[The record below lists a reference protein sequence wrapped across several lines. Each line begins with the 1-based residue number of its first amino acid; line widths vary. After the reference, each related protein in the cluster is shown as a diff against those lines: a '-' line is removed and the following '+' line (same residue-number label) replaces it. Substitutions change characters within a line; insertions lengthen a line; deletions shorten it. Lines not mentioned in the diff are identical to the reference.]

1 MNEKQELKMSL
12 LERFSHLDDAVGF
25 CRKAYE
31 FLTEGDD
38 SSVSPVGVGMDG
50 VSPVFV
56 GMDGVYLVYE
66 DGRYCSIH
74 EEGCKEEGVEYI
86 GIIHDGH
93 PFGVTL
99 GNYENVHLLRD
110 SFRSDAESDMYI
122 SRECDARNEWRAAE
136 CTRHL
141 HSGGMADES
150 WDEGEYVPTL
160 AMVAAM
166 FYWADRGLNAALEFA
181 EGEPFEV
188 SCLYL
193 SSTEF
198 DSDKLWA
205 YGAAEGALRLNKHE
219 YGSLRTVVDFPVAE
233 LKRI

>member
-38 SSVSPVGVGMDG
+38 SSVSPVCG
-50 VSPVFV
+50 

-74 EEGCKEEGVEYI
+74 EPCEKEGVAYI

-93 PFGVTL
+93 PFGVSL
-99 GNYENVHLLRD
+99 SGHD
-110 SFRSDAESDMYI
+110 DFRLFGDDFNCQPESKLYI
-122 SRECDARNEWRAAE
+122 RRECDARNEWQADRS
-136 CTRHL
+136 TL
-141 HSGGMADES
+141 HIMEYSPGLCLGV
-150 WDEGEYVPTL
+150 GEFVPTL

-166 FYWADRGLNAALEFA
+166 FYWADRGLNDALKFA
-181 EGEPFEV
+181 GGEPFEV
-188 SCLYL
+188 SCFHL
-193 SSTEF
+193 SSTEY
-198 DSDKLWA
+198 DARRMWA
-205 YGAAEGALRLNKHE
+205 YGTPEGSLRVDKD
-219 YGSLRTVVDFPVAE
+219 SAWCLRTVVDFPVAE

>member
-1 MNEKQELKMSL
+1 MDKKQALKMSL

-31 FLTEGDD
+31 FLTEGDGD
-38 SSVSPVGVGMDG
+38 SVSPVRG
-50 VSPVFV
+50 

-74 EEGCKEEGVEYI
+74 EPCEKEGVAYI

-110 SFRSDAESDMYI
+110 DYRCDAESVMYI
-122 SRECDARNEWRAAE
+122 SRECEARNEWQADK

-141 HSGGMADES
+141 QSGGMADDS

-160 AMVAAM
+160 AMVATM

-198 DSDKLWA
+198 DSDMLWA
-205 YGAAEGALRLNKHE
+205 YGAVEGALRVDKDA
-219 YGSLRTVVDFPVAE
+219 YGSCRTVVDFPVAE